1 MRKFT
6 IKDVAKI
13 ANVSEATVSRVMSNS
28 NLISDK
34 TKEKVME
41 VVRKLDY
48 FPNSAAV
55 SLTKSKSNILGLV
68 VVSSTKTENPLQ
80 NDYYNEIIPFISK
93 YALDLGYYTLYLQ
106 FENKEEAYENVY
118 KLIKSNRIDGVIF
131 LNFIEDEEHISYF
144 EKISFP
150 YTIIGTPNDKKKG
163 LWIDNDN
170 IKACFDITNKLIQKG
185 KKNILFISGPSDM
198 SVSIYRKKGYIKALK
213 ENKIIIEKKNIL
225 SLSEFSSDLAY
236 DNVRNYENIN
246 EIDAII
252 TTDDILAIGAKKAV
266 NKLGIDIDVTGFN
279 NSKLRSYLNYTF
291 TTVDIKYDKLAKG
304 AIYLLTNKIEEKKLN
319 SNYIVVESEI
329 IEREE

>member
-1 MRKFT
+1 MKKST

-28 NLISDK
+28 NLISNK
-34 TKEKVME
+34 TKKKVME
-41 VVRKLDY
+41 VVRQLDY

-68 VVSSTKTENPLQ
+68 VVSSTKIENPLQ

-118 KLIKSNRIDGVIF
+118 RLIKSNRIDGLIF

-150 YTIIGTPNDKKKG
+150 YAIIGTPNNKTKG

-170 IKACFDITNKLIQKG
+170 IKSCFDITNKLIQKG
-185 KKNILFISGPSDM
+185 KKNLLFISGPSDM
-198 SVSIYRKKGYIKALK
+198 SVSVYRKKGYLDALK
-213 ENKIIIEKKNIL
+213 KNNINFESENIL

-236 DNVRNYENIN
+236 NNVKNYNNIDK
-246 EIDAII
+246 IDAII
-252 TTDDILAIGAKKAV
+252 TTDDILAIGAKKAID
-266 NKLGIDIDVTGFN
+266 NLGLDIEVTGFN
-279 NSKLRSYLNYTF
+279 NSKLRSYLNYKF

-304 AIYLLTNKIEEKKLN
+304 VIYLLTSKIEEKELN
-319 SNYIVVESEI
+319 SNHIVVESEI
-329 IEREE
+329 IER

>member
-1 MRKFT
+1 MKKST

-28 NLISDK
+28 NLISNK
-34 TKEKVME
+34 TKKKVME
-41 VVRKLDY
+41 VVRQLDY

-68 VVSSTKTENPLQ
+68 VVSSTKIENPLQ

-118 KLIKSNRIDGVIF
+118 RLIKSNRIDGLIF

-150 YTIIGTPNDKKKG
+150 YAIIGTPNNKTKG

-170 IKACFDITNKLIQKG
+170 IKSCFDITNKLIQKG
-185 KKNILFISGPSDM
+185 KKNLLFISGPSDM
-198 SVSIYRKKGYIKALK
+198 SVSVYRKKGYLDALK
-213 ENKIIIEKKNIL
+213 KNDINFESENIL
-225 SLSEFSSDLAY
+225 SLPEFSSDLAY
-236 DNVRNYENIN
+236 NNVENYNNIDK
-246 EIDAII
+246 IDAII
-252 TTDDILAIGAKKAV
+252 TTDDILAIGAKKAID
-266 NKLGIDIDVTGFN
+266 NLGLDIEVTGFN
-279 NSKLRSYLNYTF
+279 KSKLRSYLNYKF

-304 AIYLLTNKIEEKKLN
+304 VIYLLTSKIAEKELK

-329 IEREE
+329 IER

>member
-1 MRKFT
+1 MKKST

-28 NLISDK
+28 NLISNK
-34 TKEKVME
+34 TKKKVME
-41 VVRKLDY
+41 VVRQLDY

-68 VVSSTKTENPLQ
+68 VVSSAKIENPLQ

-118 KLIKSNRIDGVIF
+118 RLIKSNRIDGLIF

-150 YTIIGTPNDKKKG
+150 YAIIGTPNNKTKG

-170 IKACFDITNKLIQKG
+170 IKSCFDITNKLIQKG
-185 KKNILFISGPSDM
+185 KKNLLFISGPSDM
-198 SVSIYRKKGYIKALK
+198 SVSVYRKKGYLDALK
-213 ENKIIIEKKNIL
+213 KNGINFESENIL
-225 SLSEFSSDLAY
+225 SLPEFSSDLAY
-236 DNVRNYENIN
+236 NNVKNYNNIDK
-246 EIDAII
+246 IDAII
-252 TTDDILAIGAKKAV
+252 TTDDILAIGAKKAID
-266 NKLGIDIDVTGFN
+266 NLGLNIEVTGFN
-279 NSKLRSYLNYTF
+279 NSKLRSYLNYKF

-304 AIYLLTNKIEEKKLN
+304 VIYLLTSKIAEKELK

-329 IEREE
+329 IER

>member
-1 MRKFT
+1 MKKST

-28 NLISDK
+28 NLISNK
-34 TKEKVME
+34 TKKKVME
-41 VVRKLDY
+41 VVRQLDY

-68 VVSSTKTENPLQ
+68 VVSSTKIENPLQ

-118 KLIKSNRIDGVIF
+118 RLIKSNRIDGLIF

-150 YTIIGTPNDKKKG
+150 YAIIGTPNNKTKG

-170 IKACFDITNKLIQKG
+170 IKSCFDITNKLIQKG
-185 KKNILFISGPSDM
+185 KKNLLFISGPSDM
-198 SVSIYRKKGYIKALK
+198 SVSVYRKKGYLDALK
-213 ENKIIIEKKNIL
+213 KNDINFESENIL
-225 SLSEFSSDLAY
+225 SLPEFSSDLAY
-236 DNVRNYENIN
+236 NNVKNYNNIDK
-246 EIDAII
+246 IDAII
-252 TTDDILAIGAKKAV
+252 TTDDILAIGAKKAID
-266 NKLGIDIDVTGFN
+266 NLGLNIEVTGFN
-279 NSKLRSYLNYTF
+279 NSKLRSYLNYKF

-304 AIYLLTNKIEEKKLN
+304 VIYLLTSKIAEKELK

-329 IEREE
+329 IER